1 MGAVAL
7 APVDRYQRLMSNW
20 DRQSEPVMALPK
32 PGRALQGI
40 LVGLLGIWLM
50 FAMAL
55 NWGGADPGLFELFVG
70 KTDEIAS
77 GQIWRLFTAP
87 LIHMPNDPW
96 HLMGVLLGLFFLGP
110 SLEGQWGGKRFGLF
124 LYSSAVLAYVCQ
136 LTVELLLPASAAGK
150 LSMGYWFGG
159 VPAVEALSVAWA
171 LTFRGQTVRLLFV
184 LPVTA
189 RGLLWFVVGF
199 SVLRLIAVQ
208 QTAEGLIAPFGGLAA
223 GWLLGAGTP
232 SPLRRL
238 YLKFRYSQLQRE
250 TERAARDRGRR
261 VKQSRLSVIEGG
273 RRDDDDDRPGGK
285 YLN

>member
-1 MGAVAL
+1 M
-7 APVDRYQRLMSNW
+7 PNW
-20 DRQSEPVMALPK
+20 EQPDQVMALPK
-32 PGRALQGI
+32 PGPALKGI
-40 LVGLLGIWLM
+40 LIGLLGIWLM
-50 FAMAL
+50 FAVAL

-70 KTDEIAS
+70 NTDAILS
-77 GQIWRLFTAP
+77 GQVWRLLTAP
-87 LIHMPNDPW
+87 LVHMPNDPW
-96 HLMGVLLGLFFLGP
+96 HVMGVLLGLFFLGP
-110 SLEGQWGGKRFGLF
+110 SLEARWGGRRFAFF
-124 LYSSAVLAYVCQ
+124 LWASAVIGYACQ
-136 LTVELLLPASAAGK
+136 LLVEAAFSGTAGK
-150 LSMGYWFGG
+150 LSTGIWFGG

-189 RGLLWFVVGF
+189 TGLLWFVIGF

-208 QTAEGLIAPFGGLAA
+208 QTAEGLISPFGGLAA

-250 TERAARDRGRR
+250 SQRDALERGRR
-261 VKQSRLSVIEGG
+261 VKQSRFSVIEGG
-273 RRDDDDDRPGGK
+273 RRRDDDDGPGGK

>member
-1 MGAVAL
+1 MA
-7 APVDRYQRLMSNW
+7 NW
-20 DRQSEPVMALPK
+20 DGQPEQVMALPK
-32 PGRALQGI
+32 PGRVLQGI

-55 NWGGADPGLFELFVG
+55 NWGGADPGLFELFAG
-70 KTDEIAS
+70 NTSAILS

-87 LIHMPNDPW
+87 LIHIPNDPW
-96 HLMGVLLGLFFLGP
+96 HVMGVLLGLFFLGP
-110 SLEGQWGGKRFGLF
+110 SLEGRWGGKRFGTF
-124 LYSSAVLAYVCQ
+124 LYASAVLAYLCQ
-136 LTVELLLPASAAGK
+136 FAVELALPATAAAK
-150 LSMGYWFGG
+150 LSTGHWFGG
-159 VPAVEALSVAWA
+159 VPAIEALSVAWA

-189 RGLLWFVVGF
+189 RGLLWFVIGF

-250 TERAARDRGRR
+250 TQRAARDRGQR
-261 VKQSRLSVIEGG
+261 VKQSRFSVIEGG
-273 RRDDDDDRPGGK
+273 RRDDDDRPGGK

>member
-1 MGAVAL
+1 M
-7 APVDRYQRLMSNW
+7 PNW
-20 DRQSEPVMALPK
+20 QQPDQVMALPK
-32 PGRALQGI
+32 PGRTLQGI
-40 LVGLLGIWLM
+40 LIGLLGIWLM
-50 FAMAL
+50 FAAAL
-55 NWGGADPGLFELFVG
+55 NWGGADPGVFELFAG
-70 KTDEIAS
+70 NTDAILS

-96 HLMGVLLGLFFLGP
+96 HVMGVLLGLFFLGP
-110 SLEGQWGGKRFGLF
+110 SLEGRWGGRRFAFF
-124 LYSSAVLAYVCQ
+124 LWASAVIGYACQ
-136 LTVELLLPASAAGK
+136 LLVEAVFSGAAGK
-150 LSMGYWFGG
+150 LSTGIWFGA

-189 RGLLWFVVGF
+189 TGLLWFVIGF

-208 QTAEGLIAPFGGLAA
+208 QTAEGLISPFGGLAA

-238 YLKFRYSQLQRE
+238 YLKFRYSRLQRE
-250 TERAARDRGRR
+250 SQREALERGRR
-261 VKQSRLSVIEGG
+261 VKQSRFSVIEGG
-273 RRDDDDDRPGGK
+273 RRRDDDDGPGGK

>member
-1 MGAVAL
+1 
-7 APVDRYQRLMSNW
+7 MSNW
-20 DRQSEPVMALPK
+20 DGQPDAVMALPK
-32 PGRALQGI
+32 PGRVLQGI
-40 LVGLLGIWLM
+40 LVGLLAIWLM

-70 KTDEIAS
+70 NTGAILS
-77 GQIWRLFTAP
+77 GQVWRLFTAP

-96 HLMGVLLGLFFLGP
+96 HVMGVLLGLFFLGP
-110 SLEGQWGGKRFGLF
+110 SLEGRWGGKRFGIF
-124 LYSSAVLAYVCQ
+124 LYLSALLAYLCQ
-136 LTVELLLPASAAGK
+136 FAVELVLPADAGAK

-159 VPAVEALSVAWA
+159 VPAIEALSVAWA

-189 RGLLWFVVGF
+189 RGLLWFVIGF

-232 SPLRRL
+232 SPLRKL

-250 TERAARDRGRR
+250 TERESRGRR